1 MAVRKN
7 PAPNSS
13 KKVRRKKK
21 PLIRRI
27 RFDRLIL
34 LLVLVSGIAYGVYVA
49 ASEVYNFASLKYAQ
63 YREEHPSK
71 PIKPPIAPQI
81 VDKRFEN
88 YINILLIGIDDQPV
102 EGIGEAGRYADALML
117 VSMNRETGQVRFL
130 ALPRNIRTA
139 IPGRKDED
147 YLSFTYYY
155 GGSPLAVNTVSQ
167 LLNIPITQYIAI
179 DRKALSK
186 FIDTIGGVNLYVERD
201 MNYDDPVSGTSIH
214 LKRGYQRLTGD
225 MSQQYLRFRNDDLGD
240 IGRVHRQQKFAEAL
254 FEKLISI
261 EILPAL
267 PTIITIFNDNM
278 DTNIDITDISSI
290 IDIINTL
297 YTNKIEIQILPGNL
311 GGLGEWI
318 PDKARVQQMIDDMF
332 PPVEA
337 EAEK

>member
-1 MAVRKN
+1 MAVKKT
-7 PAPNSS
+7 PAPNSP

-34 LLVLVSGIAYGVYVA
+34 LLVLLSGIAYGAYVA

-102 EGIGEAGRYADALML
+102 EGIGESGRYADALML
-117 VSMNRETGQVRFL
+117 VSMDRETGQVRFL
-130 ALPRNIRTA
+130 ALPRNIKTV

-225 MSQQYLRFRNDDLGD
+225 MAQQYLRFRNDDLGD

-261 EILPAL
+261 ELLPAL
-267 PTIITIFNDNM
+267 PTIITIFNDSM
-278 DTNIDITDISSI
+278 DTNIDILDISSV
-290 IDIINTL
+290 IDIIDTL